1 MFEIVLHALV
11 PVVFGVALGWL
22 VGRIGILDA
31 ERIRSIS
38 TYIVSVALPAA
49 LFVGVFSF
57 SPSQLDN
64 ARYLITLIVALM
76 APWLIALGLS
86 RVAFRSTVPSAGMLA
101 LNSGFPDLAYF
112 GLPVLSALIGAQGL
126 LPVIV
131 GNIVISVVMVPLTM
145 LLLGAAVAGKTKH
158 MSLLD
163 NLKATMTKPLVW
175 APVLG
180 AILVLLG
187 VKLPDLAVSSIKLI
201 GETAGGTALFTLG
214 VMLSGLT
221 PSLDR
226 SALSVVVLKNFLQPV
241 LGLGLAMAFHFSGNL
256 SKGIVIAAACPCA
269 TASAMLASTYRI
281 DENSTT
287 AAVVLSNIIG
297 IPTMAMWI
305 YAVEKLWG
313 T

>member
-1 MFEIVLHALV
+1 VFKIILHALV

-22 VGRIGILDA
+22 VGRLGILNP

-49 LFVGVFSF
+49 LFVGVFNF
-57 SPSQLDN
+57 APSQIDN
-64 ARYLITLIVALM
+64 PRYLFTLLIALM
-76 APWLIALGLS
+76 APWLIALGLG
-86 RVAFRSTVPSAGMLA
+86 RVAFRSSLPSAGMLA

-112 GLPVLSALIGAQGL
+112 GLPVLTALVGAQGL

-131 GNIVISVVMVPLTM
+131 GNIVISVIMVPLTM
-145 LLLGAAVAGKTKH
+145 LLLGAAIAGQDKQP
-158 MSLLD
+158 SFLD
-163 NLKATMTKPLVW
+163 NLKATVTKPLVW

-180 AILVLLG
+180 AVLVLLG
-187 VKLPDLAVSSIKLI
+187 VKLPDLAASSIKLI

-221 PSLDR
+221 PSVDR
-226 SALSVVVLKNFLQPV
+226 SVLSVVLLKNFVQPI
-241 LGLGLAMAFHFSGNL
+241 LGLGLAFAFGFPGSL

-281 DENSTT
+281 DEKSTT
-287 AAVVLSNIIG
+287 AAVVLSNIVG
-297 IPTMAMWI
+297 IPTLAMWI
-305 YAVEKLWG
+305 YTVEKLWG
-313 T
+313 I